1 MRGLVRLTH
10 PFPSVL
16 DGLVVMAIA
25 SIAGGGVPV
34 ALRLGL
40 SMIALQASIGTLN
53 DLIDADRDAGRIPPK
68 PIPGGQVTVRAAR
81 ILWIGAAVAGLVLAL
96 PSGLPTLLV
105 AVATLA
111 VGFGY
116 DRFAK
121 GTAWSWLPFAVGIP
135 LLPVFGWVGTGEAI
149 PASFVV
155 VLPCA
160 VLAGSALAIAN
171 ASADLE
177 RDVASGTASVAV
189 SLGLTRAW
197 AVGAGLITI
206 AAVLVLAS
214 LAAPDSLGLAA
225 LAALGSIL
233 VIGVGLAWG
242 ASIGSRRATP
252 SQRQRS
258 WEIQAVGIGLL
269 GTVWLVGLSVRP

>member
-1 MRGLVRLTH
+1 MDR
-10 PFPSVL
+10 
-16 DGLVVMAIA
+16 
-25 SIAGGGVPV
+25 GGGRWVSSSP
-34 ALRLGL
+34 
-40 SMIALQASIGTLN
+40 
-53 DLIDADRDAGRIPPK
+53 
-68 PIPGGQVTVRAAR
+68 
-81 ILWIGAAVAGLVLAL
+81 L

-111 VGFGY
+111 VGYGY

-135 LLPVFGWVGTGEAI
+135 LLPVFGWVGTGAAL
-149 PASFVV
+149 PASFLV

-177 RDVASGTASVAV
+177 QDVASGTASVAV

-197 AVGAGLITI
+197 AVGAGLIAI

-214 LAAPDSLGLAA
+214 LAASNPLGLAA
-225 LAALGSIL
+225 PPRSARSL
-233 VIGVGLAWG
+233 VIGAGSPGARPIG
-242 ASIGSRRATP
+242 ASPSDARPAPAVVGDPGRRDRAP
-252 SQRQRS
+252 RDRL
-258 WEIQAVGIGLL
+258 AGRALAC
-269 GTVWLVGLSVRP
+269 RP